1 MSRSRPAEA
10 QPPSGEL
17 TQEALQE
24 RVNSS
29 GGRGFF
35 AARIAQGIYGDRKS
49 PRWHDATNERSRKR
63 VWAMATLAAC
73 EAAPLTALLLLL
85 PDAAK
90 AGGLEASSIG
100 ASVVFSAIVAIV
112 AIFPAVQFGA
122 GWNRTRIAVVTGIN
136 LAVIG
141 VLLGQTLTPPLLT
154 IVLALRAFLAACA
167 WATNRPLVSDLV
179 APEAR
184 VRALTRYRIGTL
196 LGAAAGAAAA
206 GLATS
211 GPQLGA
217 AKAIS
222 GVSILAGLVSLL
234 ALRVKE
240 PGLGGAEA
248 ARIEVVFGP
257 QAAVDGRLA
266 GTSWDSMKRVVRVPS
281 ALTTLTGYVGAGF
294 AFLGMLIPAQQIIA
308 ERGLDKGVTPGLAAF
323 GIAAALATVTIP
335 LTQVGWNVERMR
347 RTDPSYGAKPAFAGM
362 TVAITG
368 VVSLALN
375 PASAGLPSAY
385 ALCAIGGMIT
395 AVTLDG
401 VLFSVVR
408 VGDRTA
414 AAALSSLSFIAG
426 GVLGYWLVALA
437 GAGNLRTGFLV
448 AAIPLALA
456 ALAVR
461 RSASNATIGVDNLY
475 REDVENAART
485 MPAILVPAAPAPIGV
500 ATQAMWT
507 TVGSAGSAAPAPPIP
522 PTAPAIPAS
531 PIGMPLVTGV
541 GGRAPLPAAP
551 PAPNAPPPTPP
562 PLMFTVGPPI
572 PPPPLGPPVAAVAA
586 SVITLPPH
594 SVPSRPVGTPVL
606 ECADVNYSYGSVQAL
621 FGVSLHVSPGE
632 LVALLGPNGVGKT
645 TTLRILSGLA
655 KPSSGVIRIEGHDV
669 SAISAPS
676 RVALG
681 LAEIVGGE
689 AVFGSMTVADNL
701 RMFGF
706 SLGGKAK
713 AANAGMD
720 RAYAAFPKL
729 ADRRNQLGS
738 TLSGGEK
745 QMLGL
750 AKALILRPK
759 ILLIDEFSLGLAPV
773 IVGDLMNIV
782 RLLHDEGTA
791 VLLVEQSVNVALS
804 LVDRVYFMER
814 GRVTYEGSA
823 EALRADP
830 ELVTALSLGG
840 AHADDISGVHV

>member
-35 AARIAQGIYGDRKS
+35 AARIAQGIYGDRES
-49 PRWHDATNERSRKR
+49 PRWQDATNERSRKR

-90 AGGLEASSIG
+90 AGGLEATSIG
-100 ASVVFSAIVAIV
+100 ASVVFSALVGIV
-112 AIFPAVQFGA
+112 AIFPAIQFGA

-167 WATNRPLVSDLV
+167 WATNRPLVTDLV

-184 VRALTRYRIGTL
+184 VRALTRNRIGTL

-211 GPQLGA
+211 GPELGA

-294 AFLGMLIPAQQIIA
+294 AFLGMLIPAQQVIA

-335 LTQVGWNVERMR
+335 LMQVGWNVERMR
-347 RTDPSYGAKPAFAGM
+347 RTDPNYGAKPAFAGM

-375 PASAGLPSAY
+375 PASGGLPSAY

-414 AAALSSLSFIAG
+414 AAALSSLSFVAG

-437 GAGNLRTGFLV
+437 GAGNLRIGFLV

-461 RSASNATIGVDNLY
+461 RNAANATIGVDNLY
-475 REDVENAART
+475 REEVENAAT
-485 MPAILVPAAPAPIGV
+485 AMPPMPATPVLATQPPVGVP
-500 ATQAMWT
+500 TQAMWT
-507 TVGSAGSAAPAPPIP
+507 TVGSAGVTALTVPSP
-522 PTAPAIPAS
+522 PTAPPT
-531 PIGMPLVTGV
+531 L
-541 GGRAPLPAAP
+541 
-551 PAPNAPPPTPP
+551 PPPPGTPP
-562 PLMFTVGPPI
+562 PLMFNGGPLI
-572 PPPPLGPPVAAVAA
+572 PPPPLGPPVAAVAVSA
-586 SVITLPPH
+586 ATLPPPP
-594 SVPSRPVGTPVL
+594 VPSRPVGTPVL
-606 ECADVNYSYGSVQAL
+606 ECTDVNYSYGSVQAL
-621 FGVSLHVSPGE
+621 FGVSLHVGPGE

-655 KPSSGVIRIEGHDV
+655 KPNSGVIRIEGHDV
-669 SAISAPS
+669 SAVSAPS

-713 AANAGMD
+713 ATDAGMD

-840 AHADDISGVHV
+840 AHADDMSGVHV